1 MHVENVSNYMYSK
14 IKYSEHTNMIFF
26 TLNGVSFISLNVRV
40 SIKYINWMFIL
51 VIMIQNYFLLFSYLD
66 FKTLHAKVY
75 PDFCP

>member
-1 MHVENVSNYMYSK
+1 MYQTTVK
-14 IKYSEHTNMIFF
+14 KKYSEHTNMIFHV
-26 TLNGVSFISLNVRV
+26 NGVSFISLNVRV